1 MQPHSEVEA
10 AEWGWSRRGD
20 EDKVDALLVD

>member
-10 AEWGWSRRGD
+10 AEWGWSSRGD
-20 EDKVDALLVD
+20 EDKVDALPVD